1 VLLLAVDTNVLLD
14 QALGVA
20 DVLDA
25 MEVMRERLPQ
35 TRFIVTSTVVDEL
48 SYIAFH
54 GDTIADKDAAKTAL
68 ESLIGWGYEPLNII
82 PVGKGIAEQ
91 ISFRLRS
98 RGIIPEEEQN
108 DAAIVAEAALIGC
121 TILLSSDAHLLE
133 AAKHPRF
140 YPLLEECSVEGDKLL
155 IAKPR
160 EIVRRF
166 YRQR

>member
-1 VLLLAVDTNVLLD
+1 MLLAVDTNVLLD
-14 QALGVA
+14 QALGSA

-25 MEVMRERLPQ
+25 LDVIRERLDDA
-35 TRFIVTSTVVDEL
+35 RFIVTSTVLEEL
-48 SYIAFH
+48 ARLAFRGETAEERSAAEIA
-54 GDTIADKDAAKTAL
+54 L
-68 ESLIGWGYEPLNII
+68 RSLISWGYEPLNII

-91 ISFRLRS
+91 ISFKLRS

-121 TILLSSDAHLLE
+121 SILLSSDGHLLD
-133 AAKHPRF
+133 AAKHPGF

-160 EIVRRF
+160 DLVRRF
-166 YRQR
+166 YRRR

>member
-1 VLLLAVDTNVLLD
+1 MLFAVDTNVLID
-14 QALGVA
+14 QALGDA

-25 MEVMRERLPQ
+25 LQLIRERLPNA
-35 TRFIVTSTVVDEL
+35 RFIVTSTALEEL
-48 SYIAFH
+48 AVQHTFGSTAERR
-54 GDTIADKDAAKTAL
+54 DAAKTAL
-68 ESLIGWGYEPLNII
+68 VSFLAWGYEPLNII

-91 ISFRLRS
+91 ISFKLRS

-121 TILLSSDAHLLE
+121 SILLSSDAHLLD
-133 AAKHPRF
+133 AQKHPRF
-140 YPLLEECSVEGDKLL
+140 YPLLQECSVEGDKLL

-166 YRQR
+166 YRRR